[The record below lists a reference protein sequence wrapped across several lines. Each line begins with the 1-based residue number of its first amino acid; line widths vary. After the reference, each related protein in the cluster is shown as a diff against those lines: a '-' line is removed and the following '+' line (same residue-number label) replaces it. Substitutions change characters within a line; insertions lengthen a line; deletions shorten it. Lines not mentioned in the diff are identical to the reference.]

1 MFPLPCRSREGTKQL
16 SASCPGGMGAWFS
29 SSPFPGLELNGM
41 TVSGLEVAEVPPP
54 LPLKGTS
61 TDYGTLTENPD
72 LTGSPTPPPPPPHQ
86 RVSQGSGTWGR
97 PLFPST
103 RQELFLLSFLILA
116 RLHRARKE
124 VAAVS
129 TRMCV
134 VWGPVS
140 SPWGR
145 TFPGGPRRGGRTPAG
160 GSRGQSCDLG
170 GRCP

>member
-1 MFPLPCRSREGTKQL
+1 M
-16 SASCPGGMGAWFS
+16 WFS
-29 SSPFPGLELNGM
+29 TSPFPGLELNGM
-41 TVSGLEVAEVPPP
+41 TVTGLEVAEVPPP

-61 TDYGTLTENPD
+61 TDYGTLTENLD
-72 LTGSPTPPPPPPHQ
+72 LTGSPAPPPPPPHQ
-86 RVSQGSGTWGR
+86 RVSQGSGTWSR

-103 RQELFLLSFLILA
+103 RQELFLLSVLILA
-116 RLHRARKE
+116 CLHRASQGLISRKE
-124 VAAVS
+124 VAEVR

-140 SPWGR
+140 SPWER
-145 TFPGGPRRGGRTPAG
+145 TFPGGPCRGGRIPAG